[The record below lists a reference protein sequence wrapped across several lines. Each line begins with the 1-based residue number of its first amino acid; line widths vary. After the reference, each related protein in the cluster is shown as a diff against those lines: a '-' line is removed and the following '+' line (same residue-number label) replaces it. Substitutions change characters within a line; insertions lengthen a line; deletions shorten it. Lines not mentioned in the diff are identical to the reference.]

1 MVISNR
7 VIHIVSVH
15 SAGEIGDVIVGGVLD
30 VPGKTMFDKMMY
42 FWTQAD
48 ELRQLLLNEPR
59 GRPSRNVN
67 LILPPC
73 DPRADAGFLIIES
86 EEYAPMSGSNTI
98 CTTTALLETGMIR
111 MQEPTTVLHLD
122 TAAGLVT
129 VTAEC
134 HAGKCKSV
142 AFDNVPA
149 FVFHLDLEV
158 PVPGLGPIKCDIA
171 WGGMMYAIV
180 DLAQTDLALH
190 PDEGQRLVEYG
201 ERIKRAVQATVHPVH
216 PENPAIN
223 GVTNFIF
230 TAPLVTRPDGTKS
243 AQNTVV
249 VSPGRLDR
257 SPCGTG
263 TCARMA
269 QLYARRQLA
278 VGDSFHHTSIL
289 GTEYLGSITGV
300 TKVGDYEA
308 VLPRV
313 KGSAWITSF
322 QQVVLDPSD
331 PFPEGFRVG
340 DSWHVSKVPVPPGV
354 KTNGKPID
362 EMAG

>member
-1 MVISNR
+1 MVVSNR
-7 VIHIVSVH
+7 AVHIVSVH

-42 FWTQAD
+42 FWTKSD
-48 ELRQLLLNEPR
+48 GLRQMLLNEPR

-67 LILPPC
+67 LVLPPC
-73 DPRADAGFLIIES
+73 DPRADAGFLIMES

-98 CTTTALLETGMIR
+98 CTTTALLETGMIK
-111 MQEPTTVLHLD
+111 MVEPVTTLNLD
-122 TAAGLVT
+122 TAAGLVA

-134 HAGKCKSV
+134 ENGKCKNV
-142 AFDNVPA
+142 AFDNVPS
-149 FVFHLDLEV
+149 FVFQLDLEV
-158 PVPGLGPIKCDIA
+158 DVPGLGKILCDIA

-180 DLAQTDLALH
+180 DMSQTDLKMD
-190 PDEGQRLVEYG
+190 PDMGQQIVEYG

-216 PENPAIN
+216 PENAGIH

-230 TAPLVTRPDGTKS
+230 TAPLEEDGHGKI
-243 AQNTVV
+243 AQNAVV

-263 TCARMA
+263 TCARLA
-269 QLYARRQLA
+269 QFYARNQLS
-278 VGDSFHHTSIL
+278 VGESFRHTSII
-289 GTEYLGSITGV
+289 GTEYIGSIQGV
-300 TKVGDYEA
+300 TKVGEYDA

-322 QQVVLDPSD
+322 QQVVVDPTD

-340 DSWHVSKVPVPPGV
+340 DSWHVSKVPVPDAT
-354 KTNGKPID
+354 KLNG
-362 EMAG
+362 MAPKVSAV

>member
-1 MVISNR
+1 MVLSSR
-7 VIHIVSVH
+7 TIHIISVH

-30 VPGKTMFDKMMY
+30 VPGKTMFDKMMH
-42 FWTQAD
+42 FWTKAD
-48 ELRQLLLNEPR
+48 ELRLLLLNEPR

-73 DPRADAGFLIIES
+73 DPRADAGFLIMES
-86 EEYAPMSGSNTI
+86 EEYVPMSGSNTI
-98 CTTTALLETGMIR
+98 CTTTALLETGMVK
-111 MQEPTTVLHLD
+111 MQEPVTDLTLD
-122 TAAGLVT
+122 TAAGLVP
-129 VTAEC
+129 VIAEC
-134 HAGKCKSV
+134 VAGKCKSV
-142 AFDNVPA
+142 SFDNVPA

-158 PVPGLGPIKCDIA
+158 DVPGLGKILCDIA

-180 DLAQTDLALH
+180 DIAQTDLKMD
-190 PDEGQRLVEYG
+190 PDDGQRIVEYG

-216 PENPAIN
+216 PENPRTH
-223 GVTNFIF
+223 GVTNLAF
-230 TAPLVTRPDGTKS
+230 TAPLEDSADGKK

-269 QLYARRQLA
+269 QLYARKQLS
-278 VGDSFHHTSIL
+278 VEEPFRHTSII
-289 GTEYLGSITGV
+289 GTEFIGSIRGV
-300 TKVGDYEA
+300 TKVGEYEA

-322 QQVVLDPSD
+322 QQVVLDPTD

-340 DSWHVSKVPVPPGV
+340 DSWHVSKVPVPAVPRANGV
-354 KTNGKPID
+354 
-362 EMAG
+362 